1 MYILNIAKPMKKTTV
16 KEFKNFILEV
26 YDQRM
31 GFSKGKS
38 YYAMKHQKKNNQQFF
53 ATKLSEKNS

>member
-1 MYILNIAKPMKKTTV
+1 MKKTTV

-31 GFSKGKS
+31 EFSKGKS

>member
-1 MYILNIAKPMKKTTV
+1 MKKTTV

-31 GFSKGKS
+31 GFSKGKR
-38 YYAMKHQKKNNQQFF
+38 YYEMKHQKKNNQQFF